1 MHRVEATGSAAQRS
15 TRIYRMKDETIIR
28 ALGITEKEI
37 VALDFK
43 HLLTPGLKRAK
54 ERARWHVR
62 RAADGGVSREEYLA
76 ESIERQK
83 ALAGRKYKPADMV
96 SASRGTGPSGCMMA
110 KPPVAA

>member
-1 MHRVEATGSAAQRS
+1 
-15 TRIYRMKDETIIR
+15 MKDETIIR
-28 ALGITEKEI
+28 ALGITEEEM

-83 ALAGRKYKPADMV
+83 PWLAENI
-96 SASRGTGPSGCMMA
+96 SRRTWYRRRVA
-110 KPPVAA
+110 QVPPVV